1 MRKIRLE
8 LILILIKNIISWTPY
23 YIPFNNKKEGQ
34 INQINSVYGTG
45 NRLFDSTYRA
55 YCAIL
60 CKQST
65 YSDEYCCIGETLQY
79 MKCELKS
86 SCEIMQNDFKNYVL
100 KVAFLSYFSFVLFTM
115 IIVFIIYYCNS
126 KPFKYKIRNGTAASI
141 IVFSGSLII
150 PIIIIQIY
158 CCYKNIEIYQFF
170 GGDFTKCCSGR
181 NILSLQS
188 VEIKESNQKDNEL
201 TTKSE
206 RNKSYRNINEKNNIT
221 NKDQKL

>member
-1 MRKIRLE
+1 MKYIIRLE

-23 YIPFNNKKEGQ
+23 YNPFNNKKEQ
-34 INQINSVYGTG
+34 TINSVYGTG
-45 NRLFDSTYRA
+45 NRLLDSSYRA

-115 IIVFIIYYCNS
+115 IIVFIVYYCNS
-126 KPFKYKIRNGTAASI
+126 QPLKFKIRNGSAASI
-141 IVFSGSLII
+141 IVFCGALII

-181 NILSLQS
+181 NVLSLQS
-188 VEIKESNQKDNEL
+188 VEIKESNQRDNEL
-201 TTKSE
+201 TTKTD
-206 RNKSYRNINEKNNIT
+206 RMKSYRNINEKNDIV
-221 NKDQKL
+221 NKEQK

>member
-1 MRKIRLE
+1 MKKITFK
-8 LILILIKNIISWTPY
+8 LILILIKNIITWTPY
-23 YIPFNNKKEGQ
+23 YNPFNNEKDQ
-34 INQINSVYGTG
+34 IMNSVYGTG
-45 NRLFDSTYRA
+45 NRLFDTSYRA

-60 CKQST
+60 CNQQT
-65 YSDEYCCIGETLQY
+65 YTDESCCIGTTFQN

-86 SCEIMQNDFKNYVL
+86 KCEIMQNDFRNSVL

-126 KPFKYKIRNGTAASI
+126 KPFKFKLKNATAASI
-141 IVFSGSLII
+141 IVFSGAMII

-170 GGDFTKCCSGR
+170 GGDFTKCCSGK

-188 VEIKESNQKDNEL
+188 VEIKESIKRENEL